1 MGGKQKMKQIK
12 ENSEVYNAIY
22 DTICDLYDEKI
33 TMDGPTETT
42 EQFVKTLN
50 DHLRKE
56 NQ

>member
-1 MGGKQKMKQIK
+1 MKQIK

-50 DHLRKE
+50 DYLRKE